1 MVRARDGLGVSGV
14 KLMGTGGPVKTDA
27 EWGKW
32 AHGNEFLNTKRGRL
46 GPRGWFG
53 QTVSPSLPNMASANP
68 GPLDSDTTRIVR
80 GACPHDCPDTCAM
93 LVTVESGRAVRVAGD
108 PDHPFTRGFLCT
120 KVNRYVERTYHEGRL
135 LHPMRRTGPK
145 GSGKFARIS
154 WDEALDEIATRL
166 NEIRRS
172 SDGPQAILPYSYAGT
187 MGVVQGGSID
197 RRFFHAIG
205 ASMLDRTICS
215 TPGKVGMQM
224 TVGANVGADPEG
236 IPQSDLVLLWG
247 TNTLTSNP
255 HMWPFVLEAKARGA
269 PIIAIDPIRTR
280 TAAQCDE
287 WIAIRPGTD
296 AALALGLMH
305 VVLERGLQ
313 DDDYIE
319 RYTVG
324 IDALRERAREYSPQ
338 RVSQITGIRPD
349 VIVSLGERYGRAKAA
364 FIRVNYGLQRHG
376 GGGMAVRSIACL
388 PALTG
393 HWRRAGGGVQLSSSH
408 NFKFNTQLVERPDLS
423 PPVRTIN
430 MIRLGEALTT
440 KDAGVGGPPVR
451 AMIVYNSNPA
461 AVAPDRNAVLA
472 GMRREDLFT
481 VVLEHFQTDTAD
493 YADIVLPATTQLE
506 HWDLHLAYGHHY
518 VTLNQPSIAPLGEA
532 LPNSEIFRRIA
543 ARMGLEHPPLRDD
556 DLTVI
561 RQALDS
567 THDNMAGV
575 TLETLIERGWTRL
588 NVPTPYLPYESG
600 KFFTPSGKCEF
611 YSPRLAAMGLDPV
624 PTFTAPYEFPDAVPD
639 LAERYPLTLISS
651 PAHQFLNSTFVNIGA
666 LRRGAREPECLLHP
680 ADAEQRGIGAGAR
693 VVVHNDRGAFTA
705 VARVEDTI
713 RPGVVWAPSIWWGKY
728 AADGANANQTTSQRE
743 TDLGRGPVFYDNLV
757 EVGLAD

>member
-1 MVRARDGLGVSGV
+1 M
-14 KLMGTGGPVKTDA
+14 TP
-27 EWGKW
+27 
-32 AHGNEFLNTKRGRL
+32 
-46 GPRGWFG
+46 
-53 QTVSPSLPNMASANP
+53 TVAATPHEPKAS
-68 GPLDSDTTRIVR
+68 SRVVR

-93 LVTVESGRAVRVAGD
+93 LVTVESGRAVHVAGD
-108 PDHPFTRGFLCT
+108 PEHPFTRGFLCA
-120 KVNRYVERTYHEGRL
+120 KVNRYVERTYHEDRL
-135 LHPMRRTGPK
+135 LHPMRRAGPK

-166 NEIRRS
+166 NELRNS

-187 MGVVQGGSID
+187 MGIVQGSSID

-205 ASMLDRTICS
+205 ASKLDRTICS
-215 TPGKVGMQM
+215 TAGKVGMQM

-236 IPQSDLVLLWG
+236 IPESDLVLLWG

-269 PIIAIDPIRTR
+269 PIIAIDPLRTR

-287 WIAIRPGTD
+287 WIGLRPGTD
-296 AALALGLMH
+296 AALALGMMH

-313 DDDYIE
+313 DDDYIA
-319 RYTVG
+319 RYTTG
-324 IDALRERAREYSPQ
+324 IDALRERASEYTPERTS
-338 RVSQITGIRPD
+338 SITGLAPE

-376 GGGMAVRSIACL
+376 GGGMAVRTIACL

-408 NFKFNTQLVERPDLS
+408 NFKFNTGLVERPDLS

-451 AMIVYNSNPA
+451 GLVVYNSNPG

-472 GMRREDLFT
+472 GLRRDDLFT

-506 HWDLHLAYGHHY
+506 HWDLHLSYGHHY
-518 VTLNQPSIAPLGEA
+518 VTLNQPSVDPLGES

-543 ARMGLEHPPLRDD
+543 GRMGLDDPSLRDD

-567 THDNMAGV
+567 TSEKMAGV
-575 TLETLIERGWTRL
+575 TLEALIERGWTRL
-588 NVPTPYLPYESG
+588 NVPTPFLPYEKG
-600 KFFTPSGKCEF
+600 GFATPSGKCEF
-611 YSPRLAAMGLDPV
+611 YSPRLEKMGIDPV
-624 PTFTAPYEFPDAVPD
+624 PTFTAPYEFPERVPE
-639 LAERYPLTLISS
+639 LAGRYPLTLISS

-680 ADAEQRGIGAGAR
+680 IDAEERGIGVGAR
-693 VVVHNDRGAFTA
+693 VLVHNDRGAFTA
-705 VARVEDTI
+705 VARVEDSI
-713 RPGVVWAPSIWWGKY
+713 RPGVVWAPSIWWGKF

-743 TDLGRGPVFYDNLV
+743 TDLGHGPVFYDNLV

>member
-1 MVRARDGLGVSGV
+1 M
-14 KLMGTGGPVKTDA
+14 TP
-27 EWGKW
+27 
-32 AHGNEFLNTKRGRL
+32 
-46 GPRGWFG
+46 
-53 QTVSPSLPNMASANP
+53 TVAATPHEPKAS
-68 GPLDSDTTRIVR
+68 SRVVR

-93 LVTVESGRAVRVAGD
+93 LVTVESGRAVHVAGD
-108 PDHPFTRGFLCT
+108 PEHPFTRGFLCA
-120 KVNRYVERTYHEGRL
+120 KVNRYVERTYHEDRL
-135 LHPMRRTGPK
+135 LHPMRRAGPK

-166 NEIRRS
+166 NELRNS

-187 MGVVQGGSID
+187 MGIVQGSSID

-205 ASMLDRTICS
+205 ASKLDRTICS
-215 TPGKVGMQM
+215 TAGKVGMQM

-236 IPQSDLVLLWG
+236 IPESDLVLLWG

-269 PIIAIDPIRTR
+269 PIIAIDPLRTR

-287 WIAIRPGTD
+287 WIGLRPGTD
-296 AALALGLMH
+296 AALALGMMH

-313 DDDYIE
+313 DDDYIA
-319 RYTVG
+319 RYTTG
-324 IDALRERAREYSPQ
+324 IDALRERAGEYTPERTS
-338 RVSQITGIRPD
+338 SITGLAPE

-376 GGGMAVRSIACL
+376 GGGMAVRTIACL

-408 NFKFNTQLVERPDLS
+408 NFKFNTGLVERPDLS

-451 AMIVYNSNPA
+451 GLVVYNSNPG

-472 GMRREDLFT
+472 GLRRDDLFT

-506 HWDLHLAYGHHY
+506 HWDLHLSYGHHY
-518 VTLNQPSIAPLGEA
+518 VTLNQPSVDPLGES

-543 ARMGLEHPPLRDD
+543 GRMGLDDPSLRDD

-567 THDNMAGV
+567 TSEKMAGV
-575 TLETLIERGWTRL
+575 TLEALIERGWTRL
-588 NVPTPYLPYESG
+588 NVPTPFLPYEKG
-600 KFFTPSGKCEF
+600 GFATPSGKCEF
-611 YSPRLAAMGLDPV
+611 YSPRLEKMGIDPV
-624 PTFTAPYEFPDAVPD
+624 PTFTAPYEFPERVPE
-639 LAERYPLTLISS
+639 LAGRYPLTLISS

-680 ADAEQRGIGAGAR
+680 IDAEERGIGVGAR
-693 VVVHNDRGAFTA
+693 VLVHNDRGAFTA
-705 VARVEDTI
+705 VARVEDSI
-713 RPGVVWAPSIWWGKY
+713 RPGVVWAPSIWWGKF

-743 TDLGRGPVFYDNLV
+743 TDLGHGPVFYDNLV